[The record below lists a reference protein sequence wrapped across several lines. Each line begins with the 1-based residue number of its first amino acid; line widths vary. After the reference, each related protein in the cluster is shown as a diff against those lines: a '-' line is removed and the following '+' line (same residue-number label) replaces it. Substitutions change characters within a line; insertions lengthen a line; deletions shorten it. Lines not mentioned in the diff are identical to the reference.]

1 MRSFQLAQTAL
12 RVVFTGSLVVAGSV
26 SLAQNSCPLNAPD
39 ARIKH
44 VIYVQF
50 DNTHLTRDI
59 PNVPS
64 DLEQIPHLLNFIK
77 DNGVLDA
84 NHHAVLIS
92 HTADDIMTSLTGVYG
107 DRHGIPVANSYG
119 VFRPDGSVGFASSFS
134 YWTDLVSDITP
145 STQDPAFSMLTDDG
159 LNAPAPWAA
168 FTRAGCD
175 VGVFSMTNMII
186 ERPSFDVPK
195 IFGTGSPE
203 ANEDFDHQT
212 ADFEGV
218 GVHCALGS
226 ALCSPA
232 NHAVDDLLPDEPGGY
247 NGFKALFGAK
257 YLSQALG
264 GSIKDLDG
272 NVIKN
277 ADSGL
282 VGFTG
287 FDPLATQSLGYIA
300 AMQEAGIPIT
310 YAYIADAHDD
320 HGPNGLAF
328 GPGQAGYVEQL
339 ASYNKAFGQ
348 FFARLKKDGIDAHNT
363 LFIFTADEGDHFAGG
378 LPVPKDCDGI
388 HVPCT
393 YPHIGELDLNLNG
406 LVAAKTGNN
415 TPFSI
420 HFDDAPTVYINGNPA
435 PGDTSTRQL
444 ERDISGL
451 TAVNP
456 VSHKTDKLTVALAD
470 FAEMGLLHM
479 ITNDAARTPTFTMFG
494 DADYF
499 FVSGG
504 STTPVED
511 PGFAWNHGGIQ
522 HEVGQ
527 TWLGLIGPGVRKDK
541 DADDRDDKDDDAT
554 AIHFSDETDIRPTMM
569 ALLGLQDDYAHDGR
583 VLVEALKPTILPD
596 SLEDHYSTFLF
607 LSRLYKQLNAPFG
620 ELSQKSLKV
629 STAALASNAPGDANY
644 LTLEGKIL
652 GWWLGRDALADRIR
666 AILDGAAFNND
677 PIDEKEATQLL
688 HGGESLIYKVAVC
701 TANIPA
707 CTK

>member
-1 MRSFQLAQTAL
+1 MRSFKIVYAAL
-12 RVVFTGSLVVAGSV
+12 RAIFTGSLVIAGSV
-26 SLAQNSCPLNAPD
+26 SLAQNNCPLNAPD

-50 DNTHLTRDI
+50 DNVHLRRDI

-64 DLEQIPHLLNFIK
+64 DLEQMPNLLDFIT
-77 DNGVLDA
+77 DNGFLDP

-107 DRHGIPVANSYG
+107 DRHGISVANSYG
-119 VFRPDGSVGFASSFS
+119 VFRPDGSVAFPSSFA
-134 YWTDLVSDITP
+134 YWTDLVSDIDST
-145 STQDPAFSMLTDDG
+145 TQDPAFSMVNDQG
-159 LNAPAPWAA
+159 LNAPAPWVA

-175 VGVFSMTNMII
+175 VGVFSTTNMII

-195 IFGTGSPE
+195 IFGAGSPE
-203 ANEDFDHQT
+203 ASEDFDHQT

-226 ALCSPA
+226 LLCSSA
-232 NHAVDDLLPDEPGGY
+232 NHAVDDLLPDEPNGY

-257 YLSQALG
+257 YLAVALG
-264 GSIKDLDG
+264 GPIKDLDG
-272 NVIKN
+272 NVITN

-287 FDPLATQSLGYIA
+287 FDPLATQSLGYVA
-300 AMQEAGIPIT
+300 AMQEAGIPVT

-320 HGPNGLAF
+320 HGPSGLAF

-339 ASYNKAFGQ
+339 ASYNKAFGK

-378 LPVPKDCDGI
+378 SPVPADCDGI
-388 HVPCT
+388 HVRCT
-393 YPHIGELDLNLNG
+393 YPNIGELDLNLNG

-435 PGDTSTRQL
+435 PDDPSTRQL
-444 ERDISGL
+444 EQNLAGL
-451 TAVNP
+451 TVLNP
-456 VSHKTDKLTVALAD
+456 VTNKTDNLTVALAD
-470 FAEMGLLHM
+470 FTEMGLLHM
-479 ITNDAARTPTFTMFG
+479 ITNDPARTPTFTMFG

-499 FVSGG
+499 FQSYG

-522 HEVGQ
+522 PEVGQ
-527 TWLGLIGPGVRKDK
+527 TWVGLIGPGVRR
-541 DADDRDDKDDDAT
+541 ADDRNDDQDDHSA
-554 AIHFSDETDIRPTMM
+554 AIRFSDETDIRPTMM
-569 ALLGLQDDYAHDGR
+569 ALLGLHDDYTHDGR
-583 VLVEALKPTILPD
+583 VLAEAIHRSVLPD
-596 SLEDHYSTFLF
+596 SLTDHYPTFLS
-607 LSRLYKQLNAPFG
+607 LSRLYKQINAPFG
-620 ELSQKSLKV
+620 ELSMKTLSV
-629 STAALASNAPGDANY
+629 STAALASNTPGDGEY
-644 LTLEGKIL
+644 LALDGKL
-652 GWWLGRDALADRIR
+652 LVWLLRRDALADRIN
-666 AILDGAAFNND
+666 AVLEGATFNND
-677 PIDEKEATQLL
+677 PIDEGEAKHLL
-688 HGGESLIYKVAVC
+688 HTGDRLIDEVAAC
-701 TANIPA
+701 AADIPA
-707 CTK
+707 CAK